1 MEFLKNNGIG
11 CAIQYAVPLNLQP
24 AYKGRYETVNGLKIV
39 QKVANEVLSLPI
51 YPGLKESQIEYVVS
65 KIKQFFKNI

>member
-24 AYKGRYETVNGLKIV
+24 AYKRKYEKVSELKTVR
-39 QKVANEVLSLPI
+39 KVANEVLSLPI
-51 YPGLKESQIEYVVS
+51 YPGLKESQVEYVVN